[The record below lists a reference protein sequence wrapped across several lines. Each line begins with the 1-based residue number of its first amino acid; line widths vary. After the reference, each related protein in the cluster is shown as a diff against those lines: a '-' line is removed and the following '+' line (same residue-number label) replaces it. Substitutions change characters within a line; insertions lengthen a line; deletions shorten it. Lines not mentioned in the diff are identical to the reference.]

1 MANPV
6 VLTGDE
12 HQNYAGE
19 LHLNG
24 HEPGA
29 RAIATEFVATSIT
42 SGGDGA
48 DQSPR
53 MAQIQA
59 ANPQLKFNNSQRGY
73 LLCEVTPERFE
84 AAFRVIDKVSAPG
97 GTVSTRAKLAVPAGE
112 AVVVPA

>member
-1 MANPV
+1 
-6 VLTGDE
+6 
-12 HQNYAGE
+12 GE

-24 HEPGA
+24 REPGP

-42 SGGDGA
+42 SGGDGT

-84 AAFRVIDKVSAPG
+84 TAFRVMDKVSAPG
-97 GTVSTRAKLAVPAGE
+97 GAVSTRAKLAVPAGE